1 MRGFSSSTGASHLR
15 LVSGTVVV
23 VEQVEPM
30 VARGGDDPSLFADW
44 DAAPETEEAELCR
57 RLDELTDIFARLGQQ
72 VGRPDAEGRGNHA
85 HPIVGK
91 APFATLKAG

>member
-1 MRGFSSSTGASHLR
+1 MRGLSPAHAPHLR

-30 VARGGDDPSLFADW
+30 VARGGDDPSLFADR

-72 VGRPDAEGRGNHA
+72 IGRTDAEGDGNHA
-85 HPIVGK
+85 HPVVGK
-91 APFATLKAG
+91 ATLATLKAG